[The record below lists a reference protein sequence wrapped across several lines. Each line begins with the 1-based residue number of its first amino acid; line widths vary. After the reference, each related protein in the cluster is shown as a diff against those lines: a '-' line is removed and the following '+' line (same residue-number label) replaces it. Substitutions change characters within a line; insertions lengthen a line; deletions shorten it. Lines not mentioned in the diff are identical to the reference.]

1 MEFVA
6 HEAWKNHN
14 QRRNE
19 LIRDNRE
26 AIAKAKEK
34 RKELEREFTSLVVD
48 GANTV
53 AVEKALDKTDKE
65 IERYERI
72 LENLKN
78 LIDGG
83 QEEELTRD
91 ALEEFGDVLE
101 DLDEQMQKI
110 LDDIEAAD
118 KKIWDMID
126 DYLDFR
132 QDAKRVIRFR
142 ESVLSS
148 VAEKEFYPRVKDT
161 GNRGRMVRMNLQ
173 SIPLITTG
181 DILKRFGKKA
191 R

>member
-26 AIAKAKEK
+26 AIAEAKEK
-34 RKELEREFTSLVVD
+34 REELEREFTSLVVD

-53 AVEKALDKTDKE
+53 AIEKALDKTDKE

-72 LENLKN
+72 VENLKN

-83 QEEELTRD
+83 REEELTRD

-101 DLDEQMQKI
+101 SLDEQMQKI

-118 KKIWDMID
+118 KKIWDLID
-126 DYLDFR
+126 EYLDFR
-132 QDAKRVIRFR
+132 QDAKRVIRVR

-148 VAEKEFYPRVKDT
+148 VAEKEFFPRVKDT
-161 GNRGRMVRMNLQ
+161 GNRGRMVRINLE
-173 SIPLITTG
+173 SIPLITIG

>member
-14 QRRNE
+14 QRRNK

-26 AIAKAKEK
+26 AIAEAKEK
-34 RKELEREFTSLVVD
+34 REELEREFTTLVVD

-53 AVEKALDKTDKE
+53 AIEKALDKTDKE

-78 LIDGG
+78 SIDGRR
-83 QEEELTRD
+83 EEELTRD

-101 DLDEQMQKI
+101 GLDEQMQKI
-110 LDDIEAAD
+110 LDDIEAAN

-126 DYLDFR
+126 EYLDFR
-132 QDAKRVIRFR
+132 QDAKRVIRVR

-148 VAEKEFYPRVKDT
+148 VAEEEFFPRVKDT
-161 GNRGRMVRMNLQ
+161 GNRGRMVRMNLK